1 MDIKYKQLSP
11 EIESIPETRT
21 IKFTI
26 STGSVDRDGD
36 TINPKGWQLDNYRK
50 SPVVLWAHDYQM
62 LPVGKAT
69 NIYASDTAL
78 IADVEFPPVGTYP
91 FADTVHDMVK
101 TGFLNATSVGFAGI
115 EVNKSKDREYGY
127 DFAKQEL
134 LEFSIVPVPAN
145 PEALVQRGIEES
157 QVKTYA
163 KALIEWAEA
172 KEPRPLQAIRK
183 AGYGHL
189 LTDDHKEAVEKFS
202 ADYDVESDSGKK
214 MVGKER
220 VEKLLMIHDLIEKK
234 EKTVDPQAIID
245 EVLKRLD
252 ERIPKGDISS
262 DVIDIQ
268 SDGPDIAW
276 DLIEVKDPEP
286 EFDADEITQMLLT
299 ATRESLRDLVGAQ
312 AQAAIN
318 KMTGRID

>member
-1 MDIKYKQLSP
+1 MEKHYKQFLTDVS
-11 EIESIPETRT
+11 ESAPR
-21 IKFTI
+21 KMSFTI
-26 STGSVDRDGD
+26 STASVDRDGD
-36 TINPKGWQLDNYRK
+36 TIDPKGWQLDNFMK
-50 SPVVLWAHDYQM
+50 NPVVLFGHDYSS
-62 LPVGKAT
+62 LPIGKAV
-69 NIYASDTAL
+69 NITATDKGL
-78 IADVEFPPVGTYP
+78 QADVEFPPVGTYP

-145 PEALVQRGIEES
+145 PEALVQRGLEET
-157 QVKTYA
+157 QVKVYA
-163 KALIEWAEA
+163 KTLMEWAEA
-172 KEPRPLQAIRK
+172 KEPRPIQAIRK

-189 LTDDHKEAVEKFS
+189 LTDEHKGAVEKFS
-202 ADYDVESDSGKK
+202 ADYEVESDGGKK
-214 MVGKER
+214 AVGKER
-220 VEKLLMIHDLIEKK
+220 VEKLLAIHDLIEKK
-234 EKTVDPQAIID
+234 EKAFDPQVIID

-262 DVIDIQ
+262 EVIDIQ
-268 SDGPDIAW
+268 TDGPDIAW

-286 EFDADEITQMLLT
+286 EFDAEEINQMLLT
-299 ATRESLRDLVGAQ
+299 ATRESLRELVGAQ